1 LMNQFATVVARRHC
15 DVQSSFVTALGG
27 LGNLEYRVSFG
38 MQNIPFGYSGII
50 FTAIFKTGGCTV
62 VSVRDNHPVFYYN
75 RSDFFSLAIRQF
87 PPFLS
92 NSKVGSIVSFGL
104 IC

>member
-1 LMNQFATVVARRHC
+1 MNQFAAFFAWRHC

-50 FTAIFKTGGCTV
+50 FTAIFKTGGRAI
-62 VSVRDNHPVFYYN
+62 VSVRDNHAVFDDN
-75 RSDFFSLAIRQF
+75 RPDFFSLAIRQF